1 MKKIHQSQLVYNCYS
16 LARLSYTRGVDKL
29 FEKQETWT
37 SVFCCANLVD
47 EKIHLKFSFKSIVQ
61 FIKGLSISDTIIIYR
76 KGN

>member
-1 MKKIHQSQLVYNCYS
+1 M
-16 LARLSYTRGVDKL
+16 RGVDKL

-47 EKIHLKFSFKSIVQ
+47 EKIHLKFSLKSIVQ

>member
-1 MKKIHQSQLVYNCYS
+1 M
-16 LARLSYTRGVDKL
+16 RGVDKL

-47 EKIHLKFSFKSIVQ
+47 EKIHLKFAFKSIVQ

>member
-1 MKKIHQSQLVYNCYS
+1 M
-16 LARLSYTRGVDKL
+16 RGEDKL

-47 EKIHLKFSFKSIVQ
+47 EKIHSKFSFKSIVQ

>member
-1 MKKIHQSQLVYNCYS
+1 M
-16 LARLSYTRGVDKL
+16 RGVDKL

-37 SVFCCANLVD
+37 SVFCSANLDD

-61 FIKGLSISDTIIIYR
+61 FITGLSISDTIIIYR

>member
-1 MKKIHQSQLVYNCYS
+1 M
-16 LARLSYTRGVDKL
+16 RGVDKL

-47 EKIHLKFSFKSIVQ
+47 EKIHLKFCFKSIVQ
-61 FIKGLSISDTIIIYR
+61 FIKGLSISDTIIIYG

>member
-1 MKKIHQSQLVYNCYS
+1 M
-16 LARLSYTRGVDKL
+16 RGVDKL

-61 FIKGLSISDTIIIYR
+61 FTKGLSISDTIIIYR